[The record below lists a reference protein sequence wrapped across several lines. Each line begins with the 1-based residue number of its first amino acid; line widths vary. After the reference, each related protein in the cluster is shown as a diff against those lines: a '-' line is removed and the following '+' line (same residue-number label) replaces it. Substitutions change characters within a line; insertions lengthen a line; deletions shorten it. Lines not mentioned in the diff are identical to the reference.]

1 MDLTWIEEANKE
13 THERNETLSFEEYMD
28 YFENHAAHETRPNC
42 LYLKDMF
49 DYFGKTENNTFKLFL
64 TEFTDSPPV
73 FGQIEVQNSLYQ
85 NLLNFSEEGSNNRLL
100 LLVGPNGSAKSTIIN
115 KVMKGAEEYSKTDEG
130 ALYTFS
136 WIFPID
142 TYVKGTLGLANMN
155 MSKALLTYAHLEE
168 KEISA
173 ILPSELKDHPLLLIP
188 PKYRQELINER
199 LKKSPERLSSIQK
212 SSLFHSDITKRNRMI
227 YDTLLKSY
235 KGDHKEVLKHIRVER
250 FFISKRY
257 SNGAVTI
264 EPQMHVD
271 ANMQQITMD
280 KRLASLPPSLQ
291 SLNLFNMSGEVIL
304 ANRGILEFSDL
315 LKRPLDAFK
324 YLLMTM
330 ETQRINLRGILT
342 ELDIFFVGSSNE
354 IHLTAFKQHPDF
366 NSFKGRINFIR
377 VPYLLNA
384 RYEEKIYLDQVSRL
398 KDVCH
403 FEPHALETLCLFA
416 VLTRLRPSLEKNY
429 ENKQIGKMIST
440 FNPLEKALYI
450 ADQVIPDRFK
460 SEERRLLKAHFRE
473 VEKEFD
479 YDNLYEGKF
488 GMSPRLVKQIVY
500 DIASKAK
507 YATFIEV
514 LEYLDDFIEMKNE
527 HDFLNIPPQND
538 FNNPKRFNDLIRGHL
553 LNILDEQVRDC
564 LGLVDER
571 SYEAHIQRYIQS
583 ITSLMKNEKLK
594 NQVTG
599 KFEDPDEYF
608 INEFETSLNL
618 QEETAIFRSNT
629 ISSLGAFSLDH
640 PGKKIVYTEVFPGIV
655 KKLQASF
662 REEQK
667 KQIKNLAKL
676 LVFFIKETQDQKDGK
691 VNKTASL
698 TEENRHTIS
707 QILNNLQN
715 KWGYSAHGAL
725 SLFQY
730 LIKERY

>member
-1 MDLTWIEEANKE
+1 
-13 THERNETLSFEEYMD
+13 
-28 YFENHAAHETRPNC
+28 
-42 LYLKDMF
+42 
-49 DYFGKTENNTFKLFL
+49 
-64 TEFTDSPPV
+64 
-73 FGQIEVQNSLYQ
+73 
-85 NLLNFSEEGSNNRLL
+85 
-100 LLVGPNGSAKSTIIN
+100 
-115 KVMKGAEEYSKTDEG
+115 
-130 ALYTFS
+130 
-136 WIFPID
+136 
-142 TYVKGTLGLANMN
+142 
-155 MSKALLTYAHLEE
+155 
-168 KEISA
+168 
-173 ILPSELKDHPLLLIP
+173 
-188 PKYRQELINER
+188 
-199 LKKSPERLSSIQK
+199 
-212 SSLFHSDITKRNRMI
+212 
-227 YDTLLKSY
+227 
-235 KGDHKEVLKHIRVER
+235 
-250 FFISKRY
+250 
-257 SNGAVTI
+257 
-264 EPQMHVD
+264 
-271 ANMQQITMD
+271 
-280 KRLASLPPSLQ
+280 
-291 SLNLFNMSGEVIL
+291 
-304 ANRGILEFSDL
+304 
-315 LKRPLDAFK
+315 
-324 YLLMTM
+324 
-330 ETQRINLRGILT
+330 
-342 ELDIFFVGSSNE
+342 
-354 IHLTAFKQHPDF
+354 
-366 NSFKGRINFIR
+366 
-377 VPYLLNA
+377 
-384 RYEEKIYLDQVSRL
+384 
-398 KDVCH
+398 
-403 FEPHALETLCLFA
+403 
-416 VLTRLRPSLEKNY
+416 
-429 ENKQIGKMIST
+429 
-440 FNPLEKALYI
+440 
-450 ADQVIPDRFK
+450 
-460 SEERRLLKAHFRE
+460 
-473 VEKEFD
+473 
-479 YDNLYEGKF
+479 
-488 GMSPRLVKQIVY
+488 
-500 DIASKAK
+500 
-507 YATFIEV
+507 
-514 LEYLDDFIEMKNE
+514 MKNE